1 MTDAAP
7 PAGPNAEESAGQAR
21 EERRA
26 ERQVSALFV
35 LASASAVALAVVYWV
50 GGQPQLEG
58 LFLGLSLTGVA
69 CGFVIWG
76 NHLLPKGPF
85 VDSRHAMPSGEAE
98 VDEAEDDIERGG
110 VITRRKMIVRS
121 LGLAVAGLGVAAVF
135 PIRSLG
141 PRPGRALVETPWKKG
156 LRLITEDGRPV
167 RAADIPVGG
176 LLTVFPDGFP
186 GSADGQAVLVRVE
199 PNLLRP
205 QRERATWSPQGLIAY
220 SKICTHA
227 GCPVGLYQAASHQLL
242 CPCHQSTFDVL
253 NHAEPQIGPAAAPLP
268 QLPLDIDADG
278 FVIATGDF
286 SEPVGPSFWHRS

>member
-1 MTDAAP
+1 MSEHTTESDAVD
-7 PAGPNAEESAGQAR
+7 QAR

-26 ERQVSALFV
+26 ERRVSALFV

-58 LFLGLSLTGVA
+58 LFLGISLTGVA

-85 VDSRHAMPSGEAE
+85 VDSRHPMPSGEVE
-98 VDEAEDDIERGG
+98 VEEAEADLERGG

-141 PRPGRALVETPWKKG
+141 PRPGRALLETPWRKG
-156 LRLITEDGRPV
+156 LRLITQDGRAV
-167 RAADIPVGG
+167 RAADVPVGG
-176 LLTVFPDGFP
+176 LLTVFPDGHP
-186 GSADGQAVLVRVE
+186 DSSDGQAVLIRVE
-199 PNLLRP
+199 PNLLHP
-205 QRERATWSPQGLIAY
+205 KAARASWSPQGLIAY

-278 FVIATGDF
+278 YVIATGDF
-286 SEPVGPSFWHRS
+286 SEPVGPSFWRRS